1 GAVAHAAWAK
11 ANPPEA
17 QTAFAAGEIA
27 GSAATRAAEEAWDA
41 ADAAERA
48 AHANLLRDIFGNPF
62 RAPPALPTMSDG
74 LLKGLA
80 EAAYEL
86 RSLPGG
92 ELDPTRLSILADAL
106 EELGADDAFLL
117 HLR

>member
-1 GAVAHAAWAK
+1 
-11 ANPPEA
+11 
-17 QTAFAAGEIA
+17 
-27 GSAATRAAEEAWDA
+27 
-41 ADAAERA
+41 
-48 AHANLLRDIFGNPF
+48 
-62 RAPPALPTMSDG
+62 MSDG
-74 LLKGLA
+74 LLQGLA

-117 HLR
+117 HLRGPGPHVRGCFVVDLLGDRQ